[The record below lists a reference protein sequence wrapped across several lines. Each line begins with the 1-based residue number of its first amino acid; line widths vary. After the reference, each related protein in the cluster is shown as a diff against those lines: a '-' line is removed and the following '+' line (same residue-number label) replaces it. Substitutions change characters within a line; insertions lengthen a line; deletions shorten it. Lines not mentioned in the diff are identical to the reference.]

1 MNRTQLND
9 RFDKYCEQK
18 DCERICTL
26 ENYRD
31 CFIGYLLDNYDLKL
45 KEEPKIDWTKV
56 PVDAKILVR
65 EFHNDRW
72 VKRRFAKFEN
82 GKVYAFQL
90 GMDSWTT
97 GIKSPISWNFA
108 KLVDEPK

>member
-1 MNRTQLND
+1 MNRKQLND

-45 KEEPKIDWTKV
+45 KEEPKIDWTK
-56 PVDAKILVR
+56 DGLKDDLQNSKMEKYMLFNLEWILGQQELNLR
-65 EFHNDRW
+65 
-72 VKRRFAKFEN
+72 
-82 GKVYAFQL
+82 
-90 GMDSWTT
+90 
-97 GIKSPISWNFA
+97 
-108 KLVDEPK
+108 

>member
-1 MNRTQLND
+1 MNHKELIKQ
-9 RFDKYCEQK
+9 FDKYCEK
-18 DCERICTL
+18 RDCKRICTL

-31 CFIGYLLDNYDLKL
+31 CFIGYLLDNYNLKL

-65 EFHNDRW
+65 DLPNDRW
-72 VKRRFAKFEN
+72 LKRRFAKFEN
-82 GKVYAFQL
+82 GKVYVFQL

-97 GIKSPISWNFA
+97 GNKPPISWNFA
-108 KLVDEPK
+108 KLVDKSK